1 MTASQQVARGP
12 RAQHELYSPER
23 PTAVI
28 LGGTGVDG
36 AYHAGVLE
44 ALHQAGIKVD
54 LVAGRGV
61 GALAAL
67 LFALDSGAALWE
79 PHGLWRRSTRRAT
92 YTLTWRYRAIGVVLA
107 AMAATLAS
115 PLLLLVAAA
124 LVWPLALLAG
134 WLGLDAVVPVA
145 HRYAAW
151 LGWVFSGDRL
161 PAWTARL
168 VLALAT
174 VLLAGL
180 AAGAAVTA
188 WRAPRRR
195 HGRVWWR
202 LLSPPVNS
210 SGFAAAATSA
220 LWDLLRGGA
229 SLARPKSA
237 DISRR
242 LTELLTGGAG
252 QPGHRDLL
260 LTVHDL
266 DARRDLV
273 FGLLQGDAG
282 RRLFPGAAGSPLRR
296 TEAFDL
302 SGPAGAVLLDVIA
315 GALTLAELSE
325 PQALAFA
332 PEGPWR
338 GEVHRLADR
347 PAGLARLLEE
357 AAAAGIEQAIV
368 VTATP
373 EPPGPHALLPPRL
386 DPRGRTGEWIASQ
399 ESAAVRDAV
408 RFAQAHFHA
417 VFVVR
422 PEHNPLL
429 PLDLAGHYDA
439 GSDRTAS
446 PADLLARGYEDAH
459 RLFIEPA
466 LGAAGERVGA
476 ETRGRP

>member
-1 MTASQQVARGP
+1 MTARPVARGP

-28 LGGTGVDG
+28 VGGTGVDG
-36 AYHAGVLE
+36 AYHAGVLR
-44 ALHQAGIKVD
+44 ALHEAGIKVD

-67 LFALDSGAALWE
+67 LFALDGGAALWD
-79 PHGLWRRSTRRAT
+79 PHGLWRRSAKRAS
-92 YTLTWRYRAIGVVLA
+92 YTLTWRYRALGSMLG
-107 AMAATLAS
+107 AMAVTLAV
-115 PLLLLVAAA
+115 PLLLLAAAA

-134 WLGLDAVVPVA
+134 WVGLDAAVPIA
-145 HRYAAW
+145 ARYADW
-151 LGWVFSGDRL
+151 LGWLFSGERL
-161 PAWTARL
+161 PAWIARAVL
-168 VLALAT
+168 VLATL
-174 VLLAGL
+174 LLACL
-180 AAGAAVTA
+180 AVGAMVTA
-188 WRAPRRR
+188 WRSPRRR
-195 HGRVWWR
+195 RGPVWWR
-202 LLSPPVNS
+202 LLGPPVDS
-210 SGFAAAATSA
+210 SGFADAATRA

-229 SLARPKSA
+229 ALARPRAA

-242 LTELLTGGAG
+242 LVELLAGGAG

-273 FGLLQGDAG
+273 FGMMHGDAG
-282 RRLFPGAAGSPLRR
+282 RRLFPGAAGAPVRR
-296 TEAFDL
+296 AEAFDL
-302 SGPAGAVLLDVIA
+302 AGPAGAALLDVVG

-325 PQALAFA
+325 PHTLAFA
-332 PEGPWR
+332 GESAWR

-347 PAGLARLLEE
+347 PAALARLLEE
-357 AAAAGIEQAIV
+357 AAAAGMEQAIV

-373 EPPGPHALLPPRL
+373 EPPGPHALQAPRL
-386 DPRGRTGEWIASQ
+386 DPRGRAGEWIASQ
-399 ESAAVRDAV
+399 ETAAVRDAV

-429 PLDLAGHYDA
+429 PLDLTGGYDA
-439 GSDRTAS
+439 GSDRAAP

-476 ETRGRP
+476 EVRGRP